1 MRLAR
6 DGLREIAIAGATVGL
21 GGVGAAWA
29 ALTVSPWWW
38 FASVLLLVV
47 FGYVLAFFRDPDR
60 TIPSESGLVVSGADG
75 TVTEITRLDQHEGID
90 GPAVRIGV
98 FLSLFDVHVNRSP
111 CAARVVRCDYQPGEF
126 LDARHPECGQRNEA
140 MTILFE
146 PTQPGARG
154 PIIGRQIAGL
164 VARRIICRVGPGDRL
179 ERGERFGMI
188 KFGSRT
194 EVIMPDGPEVKVAVQ
209 LGDKVRGGSTIL
221 VRVEAVERD
230 GKTASTTDRR
240 AEQQQAAATD

>member
-38 FASVLLLVV
+38 FASVPLLVV

-60 TIPSESGLVVSGADG
+60 SIPSETGLIVSGADG
-75 TVTEITRLDQHEGID
+75 TVTEITRLDQYEGID
-90 GPAVRIGV
+90 GPALRIGV
-98 FLSLFDVHVNRSP
+98 FLSLFNVHINRSP
-111 CAARVVRCDYQPGEF
+111 CAARVVRCDYHPGEF

-140 MTILFE
+140 MTIRLE
-146 PTQPGARG
+146 PTQTDARG
-154 PIIGRQIAGL
+154 PIIVRQIAGL
-164 VARRIICRVGPGDRL
+164 VARRIICRVGPGDLL
-179 ERGERFGMI
+179 ERGQRFGMI

-194 EVIMPDGPEVKVAVQ
+194 EVIMPDGPEVKVAVR

-221 VRVEAVERD
+221 VRVGAAEHQDNA
-230 GKTASTTDRR
+230 ASSPDRR
-240 AEQQQAAATD
+240 AERKQSAATD

>member
-1 MRLAR
+1 MTLAR

-38 FASVLLLVV
+38 VAAVPLLVV
-47 FGYVLAFFRDPDR
+47 FAFVLAFFRDPDR

-75 TVTEITRLDQHEGID
+75 TVTEITRLDQYEGID

-98 FLSLFDVHVNRSP
+98 FLSLFDVHINRSP
-111 CAARVVRCDYQPGEF
+111 CAARVVQCDYQPGEF

-140 MTILFE
+140 MTIRLE

-154 PIIGRQIAGL
+154 PIIVRQIAGL
-164 VARRIICRVGPGDRL
+164 VARRIICRVGPGDLL
-179 ERGERFGMI
+179 ERGQRFGMI

-221 VRVEAVERD
+221 VRVGAVEHE
-230 GKTASTTDRR
+230 GGAGPSADRR
-240 AEQQQAAATD
+240 AEQKQVAATD